1 MKRRGM
7 GYRKSFHQNGY
18 GNIVCIVYALLLVSL
33 FVCLYGN
40 MSFAEGTKKEL
51 PSGISYEE
59 IGHEIEAYVE
69 ENKDTTCGMEVA
81 VFDREGIIYSGS
93 FGYLDMENKVVADEN
108 SVFEWGSVT
117 KTFVWVS
124 VMQLWEQ
131 GKLDLEED
139 IRNYLPENF
148 LRRLKYDTP
157 VTMLHLMNHN
167 AGFQEMTSNMYYTED
182 EKYEDLGKFL
192 QEQEPPQVYEPG
204 TVNAYSNWG
213 TGLAAYIVERISG
226 QMFDDYVKEHI
237 FEPLGMEH
245 SAISSD
251 LSDNPWVKEQRSKL
265 VGYETDGSL
274 RGSFQNNMRLYPVGR
289 CTGTL
294 EDLASYGQAFL
305 PKEGEKCLLFDRE
318 DTLKEMFTATSYY
331 GDTNVPYNCHGWW
344 TEQYAI
350 PVIGHGGNSDC
361 CSSSLAFDPDSG
373 IGVVV
378 LVNQYLEST
387 YNEGIKD
394 LVFGSYGDSPLYHTN
409 ESIDGDMMIMTRTY
423 LKGPNSIAN
432 PLMEKAGKA
441 DLENECFFVYDQHED
456 GSYLYLGGGE
466 DFMTMTAVQTI
477 AVLVTKYLYDIPF
490 YYAVLALI
498 VMGGSIKLAGLCR
511 AKKLGQK
518 WMAAPFEY
526 WNDIS
531 CGLMLV
537 WYVNSAIAFSQAQAY
552 AQTSRY
558 AWQFGLNGIL
568 ALAMCVMILQLIV
581 KWRKQKG
588 NIKAA
593 RKCVYIVTAVS
604 LLIVIVITLYWQ
616 QYQFWLA

>member
-1 MKRRGM
+1 MKRRRVEH
-7 GYRKSFHQNGY
+7 RKSFYQNDCRRVVCISCAFLLVFILVCLH
-18 GNIVCIVYALLLVSL
+18 GNISL
-33 FVCLYGN
+33 
-40 MSFAEGTKKEL
+40 AEGTKKEL

-59 IGHEIEAYVE
+59 IGNEIEAYVE
-69 ENKDTTCGMEVA
+69 ENKDTTCGVELA
-81 VFDREGIIYSGS
+81 VFDREDIIYSSS
-93 FGYLDMENKVVADEN
+93 FGYLDMENEIAADEN
-108 SVFEWGSVT
+108 SVFEWGSIT

-139 IRNYLPENF
+139 IRNYLPDDF

-192 QEQEPPQVYEPG
+192 QEQEPPQIYEPG

-226 QMFDDYVKEHI
+226 QRFDDYVKAHI

-245 SAISSD
+245 SAVSSN
-251 LSDNPWVKEQRSKL
+251 LSDNPWVKRQREKL
-265 VGYETDGSL
+265 MGYNADGSL
-274 RGSFQNNMRLYPVGR
+274 RGSFNNNMYLYPVGK

-294 EDLASYGQAFL
+294 KDLAIYGQAFL

-318 DTLKEMFTATSYY
+318 DTLEEMLTATSYY
-331 GDTNVPYNCHGWW
+331 GNTNVPYNCHGWW

-350 PVIGHGGNSDC
+350 SVIGHGGNSDC
-361 CSSSLAFDPDSG
+361 CSSGLAFDPDSG

-378 LVNQYLEST
+378 LTNQYFESV
-387 YNEGIKD
+387 YDEGIKN
-394 LVFGSYGDSPLYHTN
+394 LVFGSYEDSPLYHTN

-441 DLENECFFVYDQHED
+441 DLENETYYVYERHED

-466 DFMTMTAVQTI
+466 DYMTMTAMQTI
-477 AVLVTKYLYDIPF
+477 AVLVTKYLYTVPF
-490 YYAVLALI
+490 YYAVLALV
-498 VMGGSIKLAGLCR
+498 VMGAITKLAGYCR
-511 AKKLGQK
+511 AKKLGRK
-518 WMAAPFEY
+518 WVAASFEY

-531 CGLMLV
+531 CGLMLI
-537 WYVNSAIAFSQAQAY
+537 WYVNSAIAFSSAQAY
-552 AQTSRY
+552 VNTSKY

-568 ALAMCVMILQLIV
+568 ALAMCVMILHYIV
-581 KWRKQKG
+581 KWGKQKG
-588 NIKAA
+588 NITAA
-593 RKCVYIVTAVS
+593 RKCVYIVTMVS
-604 LLIVIVITLYWQ
+604 MFFIIIITLYWQ